1 MFKKMCF
8 LTALIFIFL
17 TGVTYGA
24 VVTEVE
30 PNNAPEKANP
40 FTVGD
45 AVRGQINYGDG
56 SDYFTTVLPQ
66 SGIVTVSAS
75 GYPSDCRVQVM
86 ILGFHPKYP
95 TTPAG
100 SVNSDSGR
108 PLSFSFSATGQKT
121 GYVSVSQFSTAGGVC
136 SGSDWCATQCT
147 ANGPYYLTP
156 FHDKPMQ
163 KVPSTYNGKP
173 VLPPIQYQFS
183 VALQALPDQYE
194 PNHDNHPG
202 YDFISLDQ
210 RLQKGIIKTIPI
222 GQEITAYLFNERP
235 WLMRGTKGSEQYP
248 GGEDDT
254 DIYHIYLN
262 QPDTVKVTL
271 GNFPQNAN
279 SRIIITDSSGSW
291 DESKTGATYFERKI
305 TKPGNV
311 FIEISKGREN
321 RPLIYSTTP
330 YKMLVTTGA
339 ATVVTPQPYQPPV
352 VTQPPVAWEK
362 LKLLSSDTAAVKW
375 ASEKTYTFYT
385 KIQGMTYA
393 LTVFYNHNYRE
404 KMPYLLFQFSDEG
417 GKSPD
422 INSDGAVN
430 YYDFIDSIL
439 PIADISNAK
448 GSRYNGEGNV
458 YLKDFQ
464 FIITKDG
471 TVVKTVVGNFGVIS
485 SSMNW
490 ADFSYHKG
498 DDKGALFV
506 DAPGTYTISYFHPN
520 LGSKTIATFTLS
532 DVSKPKVIA
541 KDQPYQ
547 KPGSG
552 RELISNTTLKNLY
565 GWTIHEWY
573 KPSDGKGEVT
583 SAGDGVRF
591 KSILGNNRIGIMQ
604 TINADVSSCS
614 SLVLSATVK
623 ADYQTLT
630 GTGWQG
636 REAPVAVFMLYTDIN
651 GTVHNQLSENPND
664 TARRMFWHGFY
675 YADPTPP
682 SLTVFGTKVSK
693 SSWHTYTVDL
703 AALNPRPKF
712 IQFIG
717 AEGAGWAQRDGKI
730 GSMSLKCTG
739 GEVSIQQ
746 PPYQP
751 PTGNYP
757 QGDVFT
763 PQGQDDFWKGN
774 IFERK

>member
-1 MFKKMCF
+1 
-8 LTALIFIFL
+8 
-17 TGVTYGA
+17 
-24 VVTEVE
+24 
-30 PNNAPEKANP
+30 
-40 FTVGD
+40 
-45 AVRGQINYGDG
+45 
-56 SDYFTTVLPQ
+56 
-66 SGIVTVSAS
+66 
-75 GYPSDCRVQVM
+75 
-86 ILGFHPKYP
+86 
-95 TTPAG
+95 
-100 SVNSDSGR
+100 
-108 PLSFSFSATGQKT
+108 
-121 GYVSVSQFSTAGGVC
+121 
-136 SGSDWCATQCT
+136 
-147 ANGPYYLTP
+147 
-156 FHDKPMQ
+156 
-163 KVPSTYNGKP
+163 
-173 VLPPIQYQFS
+173 
-183 VALQALPDQYE
+183 
-194 PNHDNHPG
+194 
-202 YDFISLDQ
+202 
-210 RLQKGIIKTIPI
+210 
-222 GQEITAYLFNERP
+222 
-235 WLMRGTKGSEQYP
+235 
-248 GGEDDT
+248 
-254 DIYHIYLN
+254 
-262 QPDTVKVTL
+262 
-271 GNFPQNAN
+271 
-279 SRIIITDSSGSW
+279 
-291 DESKTGATYFERKI
+291 
-305 TKPGNV
+305 
-311 FIEISKGREN
+311 
-321 RPLIYSTTP
+321 
-330 YKMLVTTGA
+330 
-339 ATVVTPQPYQPPV
+339 
-352 VTQPPVAWEK
+352 
-362 LKLLSSDTAAVKW
+362 
-375 ASEKTYTFYT
+375 
-385 KIQGMTYA
+385 
-393 LTVFYNHNYRE
+393 
-404 KMPYLLFQFSDEG
+404 
-417 GKSPD
+417 
-422 INSDGAVN
+422 AVN

-471 TVVKTVVGNFGVIS
+471 TVVKTVAGNFGVIS

-552 RELISNTTLKNLY
+552 RELISNTTLKNLN

-573 KPSDGKGEVT
+573 KPSDGKGEVIVE
-583 SAGDGVRF
+583 SDGVRF
-591 KSILGNNRIGIMQ
+591 KSMSGNHRIGIMQ

-636 REAPVAVFMLYTDIN
+636 REAPVAVFMSYTDIN

-675 YADPTPP
+675 YADPAPP
-682 SLTVFGTKVSK
+682 SLTVFGTKVNK

-712 IQFIG
+712 IQLIG

-730 GSMSLKCTG
+730 GSVSLKCTG
-739 GEVSIQQ
+739 GTVSIQQ
-746 PPYQP
+746 PYQPPVTTQPDTVTGQPYQPAVAAPVITVNQTAAYPGEKITVYFSGIQNPAQQDWISLYRTGAPNEKYGEWYYLKGQSGGTLTFTVPNEPGEYEFRMFLNWPSGGYKDVARSRVISIVPRGELPIVPQTTEPPQYYQPPVTSEPPQQYQPPVTSQP

-774 IFERK
+774 IYERK